1 MERQRIQSLVET
13 LQADKTGAAG
23 CGDTPGDG
31 DEPRF
36 VWSPDPSTFDA
47 DVLAFLLNYWLCLPR
62 RDDLPLA
69 SEFRYVDM
77 AFALGNLMVLEVV
90 DEGWDCRYLYYG
102 PEIVAST
109 GESMSGR
116 RTSELDPTNAV
127 RPFLMA
133 AYRAVV
139 LRREPLFTL
148 HPQSSL
154 FEATQQLILPLSAEA
169 DGSVCQLLVGLVPGQ
184 RPTLEQD
191 ERSVA

>member
-1 MERQRIQSLVET
+1 MERQRIQSLVES
-13 LQADKTGAAG
+13 LQAHKAGAAARG
-23 CGDTPGDG
+23 GVPGDC

-36 VWSPDPSTFDA
+36 VWSPEPSEVDA

-77 AFALGNLMVLEVV
+77 AFALGNLMVLDVV
-90 DEGWDCRYLYYG
+90 DEGWDYRYLYYG
-102 PEIVAST
+102 PEIVAAT

-116 RTSELDPTNAV
+116 RASELDPTNAA
-127 RPFLMA
+127 RPFLLA

-139 LRREPLFTL
+139 LRREPLFTE
-148 HPQSSL
+148 HTMSSL
-154 FEATQQLILPLSAEA
+154 FDPTRQLILPLSAED
-169 DGSVCQLLVGLVPGQ
+169 DGGVSQLLVGLVPGQ
-184 RPTLEQD
+184 QRVLEQD